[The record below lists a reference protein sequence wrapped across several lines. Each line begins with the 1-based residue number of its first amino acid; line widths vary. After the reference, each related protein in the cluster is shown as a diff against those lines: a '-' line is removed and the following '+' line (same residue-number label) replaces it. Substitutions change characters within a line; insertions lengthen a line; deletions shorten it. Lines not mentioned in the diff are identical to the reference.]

1 MIYRIVTMPSPQYPI
16 SPINFNNVKPENVPK
31 DKEATNLP
39 LSRVPDVAQLIHS

>member
-1 MIYRIVTMPSPQYPI
+1 MIYWIVTMPFPQYST
-16 SPINFNNVKPENVPK
+16 SPINFNNVKTENVPK